1 MAEIIEIPAAYRPT
15 IDELPGDLSRIA
27 AAIEEH
33 IPGDG
38 VRLTLLLAQV
48 FGGTPVYFRR
58 VDRFVRPIRDDAM
71 RARYDQGDVSMKEIA
86 LLFGVSLSTAER
98 VLARPSS
105 PAAQQQEK
113 QGKLFGGS
121 RE

>member
-1 MAEIIEIPAAYRPT
+1 MAEIIDIPAAYRPG
-15 IDELPGDLSRIA
+15 IDELPGDLSRVA

-38 VRLTLLLAQV
+38 VRLTMLLAQI

-58 VDRFVRPIRDDAM
+58 IDKWLRIMRDDAM
-71 RARYDQGDVSMKEIA
+71 RARYDLGDVSMKELA
-86 LLFGVSLSTAER
+86 RLFGVSLSTAER

-105 PAAQQQEK
+105 PAAQQEK
-113 QGKLFGGS
+113 QGKLFG
-121 RE
+121 EQQ